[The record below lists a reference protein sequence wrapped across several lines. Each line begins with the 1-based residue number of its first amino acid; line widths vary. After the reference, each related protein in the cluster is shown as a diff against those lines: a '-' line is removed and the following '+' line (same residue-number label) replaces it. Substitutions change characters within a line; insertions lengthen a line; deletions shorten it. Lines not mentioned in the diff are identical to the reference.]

1 MFAVFSNFTPL
12 NLYVEGISLLF
23 GVLDHEH
30 GEAEDEA
37 GQPSH
42 HVGRPPAL
50 AENIESG
57 QVYTGHLK

>member
-1 MFAVFSNFTPL
+1 MFAVFSNFTLLPL
-12 NLYVEGISLLF
+12 YIVSISLLS

-37 GQPSH
+37 RQPSH

-50 AENIESG
+50 AKNIESG
-57 QVYTGHLK
+57 QVNTGHLE